1 MSLSCSSPSEWLG
14 VSEERKKDRG
24 ETTQSFCVVCYKYY
38 LLYTKRLWVNKIAV
52 HVVGTPPLIP
62 THRPFR
68 QAGAAPLR
76 QSWGQWN
83 QPTSW
88 EIHSFPHRKGLRKKP
103 LHPTTSIW
111 RGRKLQAWKSDCSKS
126 SGVEAFNVAW
136 LNIKDPR
143 NKPNCNKKGDRRYVN
158 CLFLFTSWLKL
169 HVPASL
175 WFHALLQTIHWPR
188 CQENHRHHSF
198 HVIFP
203 QAQIRHLDL
212 DLLSCIY
219 RPCTNSSPRK
229 EAGSSPTVFKKLL
242 LLVLGNVIWM
252 HRPPPPQPL
261 EA

>member
-24 ETTQSFCVVCYKYY
+24 EATQSFCVVCYKYY
-38 LLYTKRLWVNKIAV
+38 LLYTKRLWVNKFAV
-52 HVVGTPPLIP
+52 HVGGTPPPDSNSSTISSSWCCASSTIL
-62 THRPFR
+62 RPMKSANKLRNSFISSSQRAKEKTPPPNNQHLKGAKVASLKKRLFEKFR
-68 QAGAAPLR
+68 CWSLQCCMAQHKRP
-76 QSWGQWN
+76 
-83 QPTSW
+83 
-88 EIHSFPHRKGLRKKP
+88 KKQ
-103 LHPTTSIW
+103 T
-111 RGRKLQAWKSDCSKS
+111 KLQQ
-126 SGVEAFNVAW
+126 
-136 LNIKDPR
+136 
-143 NKPNCNKKGDRRYVN
+143 KGDRRYVN

-175 WFHALLQTIHWPR
+175 WFHSLLQTIHWPR

>member
-24 ETTQSFCVVCYKYY
+24 EATQSFCVVCYKYY
-38 LLYTKRLWVNKIAV
+38 LLYTIIYQTPLSKQICSTCGRY
-52 HVVGTPPLIP
+52 PPLIP

-143 NKPNCNKKGDRRYVN
+143 NKPNCNKKETDVMWIVCFCLRLDWNCMFLPHCGFIHCYKQSTDQGVRR
-158 CLFLFTSWLKL
+158 
-169 HVPASL
+169 
-175 WFHALLQTIHWPR
+175 TIG
-188 CQENHRHHSF
+188 
-198 HVIFP
+198 I
-203 QAQIRHLDL
+203 I
-212 DLLSCIY
+212 LS
-219 RPCTNSSPRK
+219 
-229 EAGSSPTVFKKLL
+229 
-242 LLVLGNVIWM
+242 M
-252 HRPPPPQPL
+252 
-261 EA
+261 